1 MDHPAHREQKSESLA
16 HLESTDMM
24 VKREN
29 PVFVGSQEETVS
41 KAAKEKLAKVASLV
55 SSENREQTETLDHQ
69 VHVVDRD
76 VLEKMVLLD
85 FQVYQD
91 WMDLKVQLVNQV
103 ELESKVP
110 MVSPDVAFKELP
122 EKMAFKDVLVCQAVK
137 VNLDSME

>member
-1 MDHPAHREQKSESLA
+1 M
-16 HLESTDMM
+16 
-24 VKREN
+24 
-29 PVFVGSQEETVS
+29 
-41 KAAKEKLAKVASLV
+41 
-55 SSENREQTETLDHQ
+55 ETLDHQ
-69 VHVVDRD
+69 VHVVDQD

-91 WMDLKVQLVNQV
+91 WMDLKVQLVSQV